1 MSDLRES
8 VRRTLSSPAGWVGF
22 LLLEAAVAW
31 ALFGAL
37 DLRTATPFVRWMV
50 AIGIL
55 GSLFVLNYWIR
66 RRFLRSD

>member
-1 MSDLRES
+1 MPDLQGPL
-8 VRRTLSSPAGWVGF
+8 RRTLSSPVGWVGF

-37 DLRTATPFVRWMV
+37 GLQTATPFVRWMV

-66 RRFLRSD
+66 RTFLHHD